1 MVTYRAIIES
11 TDELFESPSFK
22 SVYAAAYWTLQMYDR
37 DDVCRIYA
45 VTDSRY
51 YGEDG
56 CVKDC
61 EKCELRCTLT
71 VKAEGDIMYCERVSD
86 ARPVAL
92 KRRTYKYVEREY

>member
-11 TDELFESPSFK
+11 TDEWFESPSFK

-45 VTDSRY
+45 VTDSRSY
-51 YGEDG
+51 PEEGG
-56 CVKDC
+56 CKWR

-71 VKAEGDIMYCERVSD
+71 ATAEGEVIYCERVSD

-92 KRRTYKYVEREY
+92 KRRTYKYVERED